1 MYEEMYKESLRLDR
15 EVEEA
20 CGADLRIEEVHQ
32 LVPGLRTLIP
42 DLDLDSAQLQ
52 DLPRL
57 RTLLYALNEDRKCLR
72 AQHFAMVCSQAL
84 SHSPAASSSITAE
97 VNSLVLTLEHEREE
111 KNQLLVLLQILGKEL
126 ERSNL
131 RPQGLPV
138 KRRDARAATL
148 KLPRPEPASEP
159 VTPRLKRKPA
169 A

>member
-1 MYEEMYKESLRLDR
+1 MYRESLRLDR

-32 LVPGLRTLIP
+32 LVPGLRSLIP
-42 DLDLDSAQLQ
+42 DLSVERTELQ

-57 RTLLYALNEDRKCLR
+57 RALLYALNEDRKCLR
-72 AQHFAMVCSQAL
+72 AQHFALVCSQAL
-84 SHSPAASSSITAE
+84 RNDSAASNSVAAE
-97 VNSLVLTLEHEREE
+97 VNSLVLTLEREREE

-126 ERSNL
+126 QRSNL
-131 RPQGLPV
+131 RLQVPAV
-138 KRRDARAATL
+138 KRRDVRAATL
-148 KLPRPEPASEP
+148 KLPKPEPASEP